1 MGLLVKD
8 LHLLPGRS
16 ENQKHCIAISRTKWI
31 KLTLP
36 RWESC
41 KTLGQQ
47 ILNPWVLLPCLGY
60 VCRKAERNQCQ
71 WTSHGTKPEE
81 HKNRQNNAKDDS
93 VLNMTT
99 FYSLCPWNLTA
110 KELNQPEY
118 HDCQHAELAYTNR
131 SYSPTPDNFNSKTDC
146 LIIHLIALYL
156 FRGKVQGSPS
166 SCFRTYHGNEPPNES
181 EVFEVVWVDVRGWV
195 YL

>member
-1 MGLLVKD
+1 MKTKNIVLLFQEQNEV
-8 LHLLPGRS
+8 
-16 ENQKHCIAISRTKWI
+16 

-60 VCRKAERNQCQ
+60 VYRMAERNQCQ

-81 HKNRQNNAKDDS
+81 HKNRQNNAKDTS

-99 FYSLCPWNLTA
+99 FCSLCPWNLTA
-110 KELNQPEY
+110 KGLNQPEY
-118 HDCQHAELAYTNR
+118 HDCQYAELAFANR
-131 SYSPTPDNFNSKTDC
+131 SYRQNTWYCQLKNGLFN
-146 LIIHLIALYL
+146 Y
-156 FRGKVQGSPS
+156 PS
-166 SCFRTYHGNEPPNES
+166 NDTVFIYRKITGQTCF
-181 EVFEVVWVDVRGWV
+181 
-195 YL
+195 LL